1 MPKLISRSY
10 HNGDIN
16 GIVSLY
22 NLVTGRSRTV
32 EQHEWEWVYTPEGQ
46 GNIWVIQETESGEII
61 GHHGLIPIRFVYFGK
76 PVLAGKTENTILHPK
91 YKGTGIYFK
100 YERGY
105 VREAERRFDLLYT
118 TAASGVP
125 GKIRLQLGY
134 GIVGGYARYIKITN
148 RQHLNKVGAN
158 LIKRRISNNIFG
170 LLLCSTLK
178 LVSPIV
184 MRCFSKRGPTDES
197 VKLEKIADIEMMA
210 DGWDKFW
217 SGNKDKFGITADR
230 SSKYLKWKIFN
241 NPHIGYDFFLA
252 RKHGSI
258 VGYVITKTSRGE
270 GATAGTIVDLIA
282 ENNNPVIFNSIL
294 KRVETIFYD
303 NGIGVIHFPT
313 LLSDNFLNKY
323 IKDNGFVLIS
333 PLREYGWNISHKKR
347 NESLLMAK
355 ALKGTLD
362 PARVLGA
369 ASWYFTDMLMEG
381 VN

>member
-1 MPKLISRSY
+1 MPKLMSRCY

-32 EQHEWEWVYTPEGQ
+32 EQHEWEWLYTPEGQ
-46 GNIWVIQETESGEII
+46 GSIWVIEETESREII
-61 GHHGLIPIRFVYFGK
+61 GHHGLIPIRLVYLGK
-76 PVLAGKTENTILHPK
+76 PVLAGKTENTILHPR
-91 YKGTGIYFK
+91 YEGTGIYFK

-105 VREAERRFDLLYT
+105 VKEAERRFDLLYT
-118 TAASGVP
+118 TAGSGVP

-148 RQHLNKVGAN
+148 RQDLKKVGTDF
-158 LIKRRISNNIFG
+158 IKRRISNNILS

-178 LVSPIV
+178 LTSTIV
-184 MRCFSKRGPTDES
+184 MRCFSKRGPTDVS
-197 VKLEKIADIEMMA
+197 VKLEKIMDIEPMA
-210 DGWDKFW
+210 DEWDRFW
-217 SGNKDKFGITADR
+217 SADKDKFGITADR
-230 SSKYLKWKIFN
+230 NSKYLKWRIFN

-258 VGYVITKTSRGE
+258 VGYVITKTRREE
-270 GATAGTIVDLIA
+270 GAAIGAIVDLIVG
-282 ENNNPVIFNSIL
+282 NNNPVIFNSIL

-303 NGIGVIHFPT
+303 NGIGVIHFST

-323 IKDNGFVLIS
+323 LRGNGFVLIS
-333 PLREYGWNISHKKR
+333 PLREYVWNISRRKV

-355 ALKGTLD
+355 VLKGTLD
-362 PARVLGA
+362 PARVLDA
-369 ASWYFTDMLMEG
+369 ASWYFTDIMTEG